1 MKKNENF
8 KMEKSERR
16 REEDSTL
23 ITMARTPLKSNFS
36 INAIL
41 PEIANR
47 TPPEGSPAPSSASEP
62 DESDDADVIVD
73 YESEN
78 EGNYPSHTV
87 FYLICFFFF
96 SFRKS
101 VENSAKKNKIVETF
115 QLIVWQVIFASVF

>member
-1 MKKNENF
+1 MNKNF

-23 ITMARTPLKSNFS
+23 ITMARAPLKSNFS

-47 TPPEGSPAPSSASEP
+47 TPTDGSPAPSSVSEP
-62 DESDDADVIVD
+62 ESDDADVIVD

-78 EGNYPSHTV
+78 EGNYL
-87 FYLICFFFF
+87 LIHF
-96 SFRKS
+96 S
-101 VENSAKKNKIVETF
+101 I
-115 QLIVWQVIFASVF
+115 

>member
-1 MKKNENF
+1 
-8 KMEKSERR
+8 MEKSERR

-23 ITMARTPLKSNFS
+23 ITMARAPLKSNFS

-47 TPPEGSPAPSSASEP
+47 TPTEGSPAPSSASEP

-78 EGNYPSHTV
+78 EGIYPSHT
-87 FYLICFFFF
+87 FSLFTLFLIW
-96 SFRKS
+96 K
-101 VENSAKKNKIVETF
+101 VLKIR
-115 QLIVWQVIFASVF
+115 